1 LLLNSKTFTFLE
13 SDLSMASISDAKPT
27 IPHINDKNTQSDVHA
42 SLHSGSQQTS
52 STGAA
57 EETSSKHLH
66 TVVERTLGETE
77 ASYFLPSRESG
88 VNDM

>member
-1 LLLNSKTFTFLE
+1 
-13 SDLSMASISDAKPT
+13 MASISDARPT
-27 IPHINDKNTQSDVHA
+27 PPHINDKNTHGDVHG
-42 SLHSGSQQTS
+42 SLHSGSQQIS
-52 STGAA
+52 SAGAA
-57 EETSSKHLH
+57 EETSSKYLH

>member
-1 LLLNSKTFTFLE
+1 
-13 SDLSMASISDAKPT
+13 MASILDAIT
-27 IPHINDKNTQSDVHA
+27 TTLHINDKKDHSDVHA
-42 SLHSGSQQTS
+42 PLHSISQQIS
-52 STGAA
+52 SAS
-57 EETSSKHLH
+57 EEISSKHLH